1 MTRAFGKDGVSDR
14 VRQEIYQV
22 VERDLRP
29 SWAMVYG
36 KTGVSVLVG
45 GLVSLFFCGQFQ
57 LGFSSL
63 AQFVNGWIIAQAGM
77 LGCTAYCGALFAV
90 LPVAVLRLISTPLQF
105 RALRHRSAVPTL
117 VWIGAFGAFMTQ
129 VDSMGNNPLW
139 MLLTW
144 TAAGWL
150 SFWAMTQVVD
160 RFPLLLERRLGA

>member
-29 SWAMVYG
+29 SWAMVYA

-90 LPVAVLRLISTPLQF
+90 LPVAVLRLMSTPLQF

-150 SFWAMTQVVD
+150 SFWAITQVVD
-160 RFPLLLERRLGA
+160 CFPLLLGRRLGA